1 MTTLTKEDIGEIKV
15 ASRDFASLNYKD
27 FGAVITIGDP
37 GYSQFVVPE
46 DSGVKQLIL
55 EFDDAISMHGNSKL
69 VTFEHLERAIEFA
82 RGHRDVPL
90 LVHCGAG
97 ERRSPATA
105 LAIIADRL
113 GAGREDDAVQYLFDT
128 YKEIEPNT
136 RVIEIA
142 DHVLDR
148 SGDLACGYY
157 LFKDKRVEEK
167 EAERKKQMSR
177 SSLVKSKKRWR

>member
-1 MTTLTKEDIGEIKV
+1 MTTITKEEIGEITV
-15 ASRDFASLNYKD
+15 SSRDFARQNYKD

-46 DSGVKQLIL
+46 DSGIKQLIL
-55 EFDDAISMHGNSKL
+55 EFDDAISMRGSSKL

-82 RGHRDVPL
+82 REHRDVPL

-105 LAIIADRL
+105 LAILADRL
-113 GAGREDDAVQYLFDT
+113 GPGREDDAIAYMFEI
-128 YKEIEPNT
+128 YKDIEPNT

-148 SGDLACGYY
+148 GGDMACAYY
-157 LFKDKRVEEK
+157 LFIDKRAEEK
-167 EAERKKQMSR
+167 KAKP
-177 SSLVKSKKRWR
+177 SLVKTKKRWR

>member
-15 ASRDFASLNYKD
+15 ASRDFARQYYKE

-37 GYSQFVVPE
+37 GYPQFVVPE
-46 DSGVKQLIL
+46 VSGVKQLIL
-55 EFDDAISMHGNSKL
+55 EFDDAISFRGSSKL
-69 VTFEHLERAIEFA
+69 VSFEHLERAIEFA
-82 RGHRDVPL
+82 RQHRDVPL

-105 LAIIADRL
+105 LAILADRL
-113 GAGREDDAVQYLFDT
+113 GEGREDDAIAYMFET
-128 YKEIEPNT
+128 YKNIEPNT

-148 SGDLACGYY
+148 SGNLAYAYY
-157 LFKDKRVEEK
+157 LFIDKRNEQK
-167 EAERKKQMSR
+167 EAELQKLR
-177 SSLVKSKKRWR
+177 SKPSLVKSKKRWR

>member
-1 MTTLTKEDIGEIKV
+1 MTMITKEIGEITV
-15 ASRDFASLNYKD
+15 SSRDFARQNYKD

-37 GYSQFVVPE
+37 GYAQFVVPE

-55 EFDDAISMHGNSKL
+55 EFDDAISMRGNSQL

-82 RGHRDVPL
+82 RKHRDVPL

-105 LAIIADRL
+105 LAILADRL

-148 SGDLACGYY
+148 SGDLACSYY
-157 LFKDKRVEEK
+157 LVKDKRAEEK
-167 EAERKKQMSR
+167 QAEMERLR
-177 SSLVKSKKRWR
+177 SKPSLVKSKRRWR